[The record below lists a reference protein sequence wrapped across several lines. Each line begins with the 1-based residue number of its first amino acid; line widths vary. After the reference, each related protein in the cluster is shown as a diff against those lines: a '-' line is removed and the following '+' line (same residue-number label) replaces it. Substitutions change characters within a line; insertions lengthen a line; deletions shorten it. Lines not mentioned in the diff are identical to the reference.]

1 MIKKIILFCFLFGI
15 SMPKLISQTTVE
27 ELFFISFDVNPET
40 AKSYREKI
48 IEMAPGSMYAM
59 YCEGWFKTKNDSLT
73 AALTIATDLIKKYP
87 EFLYGYLLKG
97 NTNYFLANYNEAIKD
112 YNKVIDMDPK
122 EDGGYINRAQCKF
135 YLEDYRG
142 AIKDFDKAFDI
153 AEHTDAYYFAEAYY
167 YRGLAKIKLG
177 HMDEGCLNL
186 SKAGEMGFI
195 KAYDEIK
202 KQCK

>member
-1 MIKKIILFCFLFGI
+1 MIKKIILFYFLFGI
-15 SMPKLISQTTVE
+15 SMPKLISQTVE
-27 ELFFISFDVNPET
+27 ELFFISFNLDPET

-73 AALTIATDLIKKYP
+73 ATLTIATNLIEKYP
-87 EFLYGYLLKG
+87 EFVYGYLLKG
-97 NTNYFLANYNEAIKD
+97 NTNYFLANYNEAIKN
-112 YNKVIDMDPK
+112 YNKVIEMDPK
-122 EDGGYINRAQCKF
+122 KNGGYINRAQCKF

-153 AEHTDAYYFAEAYY
+153 DPAHTDAYYFAEAYY
-167 YRGLAKIKLG
+167 YRGLTKIKLG
-177 HMDEGCLNL
+177 QKDEGCLNL

-202 KQCK
+202 KLCK